1 MGTRSRYLVAAFW
14 AGLILVSCTA
24 GCTSLTTDSRQASAI
39 VKTGQLTVG
48 YSPDKTLRN
57 EISYNERIKK
67 AETILNVSDYACSL
81 CQKGSISPQD
91 YTKYSLIIF
100 EYSQLLKK
108 YAGLPERN
116 NEYIDLSYVSDT
128 LQQSYDQNILTPQRL
143 HNIVNMMEINYHY
156 FLNNASPKSVQEM
169 DFPGDNLMW
178 LYYPGKGIQF
188 QPVSTLFE
196 LQSKYKGG
204 EYQQFLDGIN
214 EFIQYGDRIILE
226 NRICLV
232 WEYNFYVYDNASY
245 VKLGINSPH
254 FWISGMAQGLAIQTL
269 GYAYNITGD
278 TCYLRNAECAM
289 QPLFVNW
296 TKGGVTDF
304 HPSHN
309 GTWYLE
315 YAYTNKIRVLNG
327 FLYTLIALHDYYKI
341 TNNADAL
348 CLFKMGVNDLVVH
361 LKQYDTGDWSAYS
374 LTSGSANLFYHKI
387 HIDLLRTLYGTTS
400 NSTIKYYADLF
411 QKYLESEQR

>member
-1 MGTRSRYLVAAFW
+1 MRTPSRNLIAALC
-14 AGLILVSCTA
+14 AVLILVACTA
-24 GCTSLTTDSRQASAI
+24 ECTSLTTESEQASATT
-39 VKTGQLTVG
+39 KTGQST
-48 YSPDKTLRN
+48 N
-57 EISYNERIKK
+57 QISYNERIKK
-67 AETILNVSDYACSL
+67 AETILNISDYAYSL

-91 YTKYSLIIF
+91 YTKYSLIIL

-309 GTWYLE
+309 GNWYLE
-315 YAYTNKIRVLNG
+315 YAYTNKMRVLNG
-327 FLYTLIALHDYYKI
+327 FMFTLIGLYDYHKI
-341 TNNADAL
+341 TNNTDVL
-348 CLFKMGVNDLVVH
+348 CLFNKGVNDLVVH
-361 LKQYDTGDWSAYS
+361 LEEYDTGHWSTYS
-374 LTSGSANLFYHKI
+374 LTPKERTTYSYHQL
-387 HIDLLRTLYGTTS
+387 HIDLLRTLYETTG
-400 NSTIKYYADLF
+400 NLTIKYYADLF
-411 QKYLESEQR
+411 QKYLDSEQKGS